1 MIGRLLGDE
10 SGMTLPELMVASLIS
25 MLVGALMVMVI
36 TTALSVDDFTR
47 EDSQALAELRTATE
61 RFEKEVRQARKVYGP
76 TVDDP
81 VGSTG
86 TRIRFWVDYNRNNQQ
101 DLEDQIIWEQV
112 LVGDRAVLRRTNA
125 AGSFETL
132 VNSGL
137 TPGTPFSY
145 NLAPPDTT
153 VVTITLIG
161 DVKSGSTPSGRT
173 VRTKVRLR
181 NAAF

>member
-1 MIGRLLGDE
+1 MTGRLLREE
-10 SGMTLPELMVASLIS
+10 SGISLPELMVGSFIT
-25 MLVGALMVMVI
+25 MLVGALLVASI
-36 TTALSVDDFTR
+36 TAALRVEDFTS
-47 EDSQALAELRTATE
+47 EDSQALGELRTATE
-61 RFEKEVRQARKVYGP
+61 RFEKEVRQARKVY
-76 TVDDP
+76 

-86 TRIRFWVDYNRNNQQ
+86 DRIQFWVDYDRDNQQ
-101 DLEDQIIWEQV
+101 DLEEQIIWEEALQ
-112 LVGDRAVLRRTNA
+112 GDRAVLERTNA

-137 TPGTPFSY
+137 EPGTPFSY

-153 VVTITLIG
+153 AVTITLIG